1 MVTVLVKVSDHL
13 LYMTLIYATIAAY
26 NEHDSKLASGNFRLV
41 SHISLNCDDIVSI
54 KELTA

>member
-1 MVTVLVKVSDHL
+1 LVTVLVKHL